1 MSQKSRL
8 WFPFRRCQTSET
20 ALRQDSRDST
30 LPGHFSCL
38 HFSSMFRDFLHR
50 GRMAIRTCFFD
61 MGNVLVYF
69 SHERM
74 CRNIADLCGLSLEKT
89 REFLFADGRQWK
101 LERGEI
107 SESQFCEQLQQA
119 SGREIRLPDLQ
130 FAAANIF
137 WLNDSIIP
145 ILQKLKSAGRRLVL
159 LSNTSI
165 THLRF
170 IEERFD
176 ILKYMDAKIT
186 SFEVGALKPD
196 RAIFDAALSV
206 AECEPHECFYTDD
219 IAAYI
224 EAANTL
230 GINSLIYQKTDDLR
244 QRLEALGAL

>member
-1 MSQKSRL
+1 
-8 WFPFRRCQTSET
+8 
-20 ALRQDSRDST
+20 
-30 LPGHFSCL
+30 
-38 HFSSMFRDFLHR
+38 
-50 GRMAIRTCFFD
+50 MAIRTCFFD

-74 CRNIADLCGLSLEKT
+74 CRNIADLSGMTMEKT

-107 SESQFCEQLQQA
+107 SEEHFCDQLQA
-119 SGREIRLPDLQ
+119 ECGRPIRLSDLQ
-130 FAAANIF
+130 HAAANIF
-137 WLNDSIIP
+137 WLNDSIVP
-145 ILQKLKSAGRRLVL
+145 VLQKLKAAGMRMVL
-159 LSNTSI
+159 LSNTSV

-196 RAIFDAALSV
+196 RPIFEAALKV
-206 AECEPHECFYTDD
+206 AQCSPEECFYTDD

-224 EAANTL
+224 AAASEL
-230 GINSLIYQKTDDLR
+230 GINSRVYHKTEDLVTEL
-244 QRLEALGAL
+244 QSLGVF